1 MTVSYVR
8 IISMGNPEGFSFKP
22 INFND
27 VVIAISHFSS
37 QARGADGIPQSVIV
51 KALPVISN
59 LLVKLFFDYQHLP
72 SPLEESKHRS
82 SEEKQGT
89 IISFRFPTHSLA
101 LFSFKGAGEDCAF
114 TANGAS

>member
-1 MTVSYVR
+1 
-8 IISMGNPEGFSFKP
+8 MGNSKGSSFKP

-51 KALPVISN
+51 KALLVIGN
-59 LLVKLFFDYQHLP
+59 LLVKLFNSSLTTNLS

-82 SEEKQGT
+82 SEEK
-89 IISFRFPTHSLA
+89 
-101 LFSFKGAGEDCAF
+101 
-114 TANGAS
+114 